1 MRNIQLLLGKEWL
14 DLRQQRGLLLSV
26 LVLPLL
32 LTIIPTAVLFGI
44 RFAPGQA
51 NVDDFTQ
58 ELVKLN
64 PALRGMGPVELA
76 QALPGQAFSTMYLLI
91 PLMLPSIIAAYSI
104 VGEKSNRTL
113 EPLLATPIKT
123 WELMAGKIL
132 AALVP
137 TMLLTW
143 LFGAIFITAAR
154 VAAVSPRVF
163 SAIVSPGWL
172 AVFILC
178 TPLLAL
184 IAIAAMVA
192 ISARVNDPRT
202 AQQYSAWL
210 VVPFLAVFFGQLSG
224 LVTLSPLVAL
234 LAALVLAIIAALA
247 VWGATR
253 LFQREAILTRW
264 A

>member
-1 MRNIQLLLGKEWL
+1 MRNIQILLGKEWL
-14 DLRQQRGLLLSV
+14 DLRKQRGLILSIV
-26 LVLPLL
+26 VLPLM
-32 LTIIPTAVLFGI
+32 LTIIPAVVLFGI
-44 RFAPGQA
+44 RFAPGQTSGDEFSRQVA
-51 NVDDFTQ
+51 R
-58 ELVKLN
+58 LN
-64 PALRGMGPVELA
+64 PALSGMSQAELA
-76 QALPGQAFSTMYLLI
+76 QALPGQAFSSMYLLI
-91 PLMLPSIIAAYSI
+91 PMILPSIIAAYSI
-104 VGEKSNRTL
+104 VGEKSSRTL

-123 WELMAGKIL
+123 WELMAGKML

-143 LFGAIFITAAR
+143 AFGAVFVAAAR
-154 VAAVSPRVF
+154 IAALSPRVF

-172 AVFILC
+172 TVFALC

-210 VVPFLAVFFGQLSG
+210 VVPFLAVFFGQVSG
-224 LVTLSPLVAL
+224 LVTLSPAVAL
-234 LAALVLAIIAALA
+234 AATLVLAIIAALA
-247 VWGATR
+247 IWGATL
-253 LFQREAILTRW
+253 LFAREAILTRW